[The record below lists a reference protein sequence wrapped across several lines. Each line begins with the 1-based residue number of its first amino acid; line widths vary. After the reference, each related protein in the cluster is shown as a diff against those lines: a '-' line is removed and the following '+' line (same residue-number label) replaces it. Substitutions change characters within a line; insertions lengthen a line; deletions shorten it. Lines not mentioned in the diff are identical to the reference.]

1 MARTL
6 TELFA
11 LGMFENPYRD
21 PDEAARIV
29 ATPSDW
35 EAAADAHRRSVV
47 LLKMT
52 VPCP

>member
-29 ATPSDW
+29 ATPAIGKPPRMPI
-35 EAAADAHRRSVV
+35 AAAW
-47 LLKMT
+47 
-52 VPCP
+52 CC